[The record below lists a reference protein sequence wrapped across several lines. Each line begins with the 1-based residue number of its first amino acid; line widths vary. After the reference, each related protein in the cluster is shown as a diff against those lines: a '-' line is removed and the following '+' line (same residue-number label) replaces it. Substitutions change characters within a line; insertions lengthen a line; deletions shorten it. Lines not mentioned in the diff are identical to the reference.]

1 MIGVSI
7 APLALT
13 GRVWL
18 PNGVPPPEAVLIEYS
33 GPSCTFEV
41 WTDVHGRFSIPVE
54 KFALPPSARV
64 ELMLYLAASP
74 NADDAADIRLLIAEC
89 EKHLRP

>member
-1 MIGVSI
+1 
-7 APLALT
+7 
-13 GRVWL
+13 
-18 PNGVPPPEAVLIEYS
+18 
-33 GPSCTFEV
+33 
-41 WTDVHGRFSIPVE
+41 VE